1 MTSVPRSPSWP
12 EITRAEAD
20 TTGIS
25 PEVAQAESASSPVAL
40 TRYCTAVQAPAV
52 SLKLRAC
59 PEYTWVQSAS
69 VLALRSSV

>member
-25 PEVAQAESASSPVAL
+25 PDVAQAESAFSPVAL

-52 SLKLRAC
+52 SLELRAC
-59 PEYTWVQSAS
+59 PEYTWVQSSS
-69 VLALRSSV
+69 VSALRSSV